1 MNFVLPL
8 RSFLEDEQGI
18 AMTEAIIVV
27 PFLTFLAIAVL
38 EFGSVLWQR
47 EQIETGL
54 RDAARYMARCRHATD
69 TCQSTARNLAY
80 YGSSSP
86 TTRLRVRDWNADNS
100 PITFTETESESE
112 SDDSTIISVTTSH
125 YLRGSPM
132 FSALGIGN
140 ITVAGNHNQR
150 KIGW

>member
-1 MNFVLPL
+1 MNPIVNL
-8 RSFLEDEQGI
+8 RDFLSDEQGV

-27 PFLTFLAIAVL
+27 PFLTFLAISVL

-47 EQIETGL
+47 EQIATGM
-54 RDAARYMARCRHATD
+54 RDAARYMARCRHSAD
-69 TCQSTARNLAY
+69 TCQNVARNLAY
-80 YGSSSP
+80 YGSAAV

-100 PITFTETESESE
+100 PITFTESVSG
-112 SDDSTIISVTTSH
+112 SSTIISATTTH
-125 YLRGSPM
+125 QLPGSPL

-140 ITVAGNHNQR
+140 ITVNANHNQR